1 VTVSKKVGALIG
13 GAIGVAAAGTAIAL
27 GVAASRRRHDPDDP
41 YADEPL
47 GKLRPDR
54 TYTVITDDGIELAVE
69 EVDPAA
75 GGKPEITVVFAHGF
89 ALSRRS
95 WHFQRKALAR
105 LTEPRVRQVLYDHR
119 SHGES
124 GRANEASSTIDRLGL
139 DLGEV
144 LDKAGIEGPTVLVG
158 HSMGGMTIM
167 ALAEQRPEL
176 FTEQVCGVALIDTSA
191 GEVGKRGL
199 PRPLLSRYN
208 PVTRNIGRLADWQPA
223 AIEMVRAAGGQLTR
237 RAVRS
242 LAFGSKDVPSSL
254 VTFLLELL
262 DATPTRVLAD
272 FIDTLGT
279 HNRYAALAGL
289 KHAHVLVISGDADR
303 MTAFSHA
310 ERIALELPDAE
321 LVRVPRGGHM
331 VMWEQP
337 QLINDHLVLLLQQCA
352 YGRTG
357 GRRKWWRRERE

>member
-1 VTVSKKVGALIG
+1 VTVSRKVGTIIG
-13 GAIGVAAAGTAIAL
+13 TAIGVAAAGTAIAV
-27 GVAASRRRHDPDDP
+27 GVAARRRHHADDP
-41 YADEPL
+41 HVDEPL
-47 GKLRPDR
+47 GDLRPDR

-69 EVDPAA
+69 EVDPAV
-75 GGKPEITVVFAHGF
+75 GGKPEITVVFVHGF

-95 WHFQRKALAR
+95 WHFQRRALAQ
-105 LTEPRVRQVLYDHR
+105 LTEPRVRQVLYDQR

-124 GRANEASSTIDRLGL
+124 GRANEASSTIDQLGL

-144 LDKAGIEGPTVLVG
+144 LDKAGIEGPAVLVG

-176 FTEQVCGVALIDTSA
+176 FAERVCGVALIGTSA
-191 GEVGKRGL
+191 GEVGKSGL

-208 PVTRNIGRLADWQPA
+208 PVTRNIGRLADWQPGMV
-223 AIEMVRAAGGQLTR
+223 ELVRAAGGKLTR
-237 RAVRS
+237 RAIRS
-242 LAFGSKDVPSSL
+242 LAFGSRDVSPSL
-254 VTFLLELL
+254 VDFLLELL

-289 KHAHVLVISGDADR
+289 KHTHVLVLSGDADR

-310 ERIALELPDAE
+310 ERIAVELPGAE
-321 LVRVPRGGHM
+321 LVRVRGAGHM
-331 VMWEQP
+331 VMFEQP
-337 QLINDHLVLLLQQCA
+337 QLVNDHLVMLLQHCA
-352 YGRTG
+352 YGRG
-357 GRRKWWRRERE
+357 GHRRWWRR

>member
-1 VTVSKKVGALIG
+1 VTVSRKVGALIG
-13 GAIGVAAAGTAIAL
+13 GAIGVAAAGTAIAV
-27 GVAASRRRHDPDDP
+27 GVAARKRTDADDP
-41 YADEPL
+41 YAGEPL
-47 GKLRPDR
+47 GRLRADR
-54 TYTVITDDGIELAVE
+54 TYTVIADDGIELAVE

-75 GGKPEITVVFAHGF
+75 GGRPEITVVFVHGF

-95 WHFQRKALAR
+95 WHFQRRALAQ

-124 GRANEASSTIDRLGL
+124 GRATEESSTIDRLAL

-144 LDKAGIEGPTVLVG
+144 LEKAGVEGPTVLVG

-167 ALAEQRPEL
+167 ALAELRPEL
-176 FTEQVCGVALIDTSA
+176 FAGQVCGVALIGTSA
-191 GEVGKRGL
+191 GEVGKSGL

-208 PVTRNIGRLADWQPA
+208 PVTRNIGRLADWQPGMV
-223 AIEMVRAAGGQLTR
+223 ELVRAAGGRLTR
-237 RAVRS
+237 RALRS

-254 VTFLLELL
+254 VDFLLELL

-289 KHAHVLVISGDADR
+289 KHTHVLVISGDADR
-303 MTAFSHA
+303 MTPFSHA
-310 ERIALELPDAE
+310 ERIAIELPDAE
-321 LVRVPRGGHM
+321 LVRAHGGGHM
-331 VMWEQP
+331 VMFEQP
-337 QLINDHLVLLLQQCA
+337 QLINDHLVMLLQQCA
-352 YGRTG
+352 YGQDG
-357 GRRKWWRRERE
+357 GRRKWWRR

>member
-1 VTVSKKVGALIG
+1 MTVSRKVGALIG
-13 GAIGVAAAGTAIAL
+13 GAVGVAAAGTAIAVGL
-27 GVAASRRRHDPDDP
+27 AVRNRRAHPDDP
-41 YADEPL
+41 YLDEPL
-47 GKLRPDR
+47 GELRPDR
-54 TYTVITDDGIELAVE
+54 TYTVVTDDGIELAVE
-69 EVDPAA
+69 EVDPAS
-75 GGKPEITVVFAHGF
+75 GGKPEITVVFVHGF

-95 WHFQRKALAR
+95 WHFQRRALAR

-124 GRANEASSTIDRLGL
+124 GRASEASSTIDQLGS

-144 LDKAGIEGPTVLVG
+144 LDKAGIEGPMVLVG

-176 FTEQVCGVALIDTSA
+176 FTDRVCGVALIGTSA
-191 GEVGKRGL
+191 GEVGKSGL

-208 PVTRNIGRLADWQPA
+208 PVTRNIGRLADWQPGTV
-223 AIEMVRAAGGQLTR
+223 ELVRAAGGRLTR
-237 RAVRS
+237 GAVRS
-242 LAFGSKDVPSSL
+242 LAFGSKDVSPAL
-254 VTFLLELL
+254 VNFLLELL

-289 KHAHVLVISGDADR
+289 KHSHVLVMSGDADR
-303 MTAFSHA
+303 MTPFSHA

-321 LVRVPRGGHM
+321 LVRLAGGGHM
-331 VMWEQP
+331 VLFEQP
-337 QLINDHLVLLLQQCA
+337 QVINDHLVMLLQRCA
-352 YGRTG
+352 YGRDG
-357 GRRKWWRRERE
+357 GHRTWRRK

>member
-1 VTVSKKVGALIG
+1 MTVSKKVGAVIG
-13 GAIGVAAAGTAIAL
+13 TAIGVAAAGTAIAV
-27 GVAASRRRHDPDDP
+27 GVSRRRHDPDDP
-41 YADEPL
+41 YAGEPL
-47 GKLRPDR
+47 GRLRPDR

-69 EVDPAA
+69 EVDPAD
-75 GGKPEITVVFAHGF
+75 GGKPELTVVFVHGF

-95 WHFQRKALAR
+95 WHFQRRALAQ

-119 SHGES
+119 SHGDS
-124 GRANEASSTIDRLGL
+124 GRANEASSTIDQLGL

-144 LDKAGIEGPTVLVG
+144 IDKAGIVGPTVLVG

-176 FTEQVCGVALIDTSA
+176 FTEQVCGVALIGTSA
-191 GEVGKRGL
+191 GEVGKSGL

-208 PVTRNIGRLADWQPA
+208 PLTRGIGRLADWQPGMV
-223 AIEMVRAAGGQLTR
+223 ELVRAAGGQLTR

-242 LAFGSKDVPSSL
+242 LAFGSKDVSPSL
-254 VTFLLELL
+254 VDFLLELL
-262 DATPTRVLAD
+262 DATPVRVLAD
-272 FIDTLGT
+272 FIGTLGT

-310 ERIALELPDAE
+310 ERIAVELPDAE
-321 LVRVPRGGHM
+321 LVRVRGGGHM
-331 VMWEQP
+331 AMFEQP
-337 QLINDHLVLLLQQCA
+337 QLINDHLVMLLQQCA
-352 YGRTG
+352 FGDPEHD
-357 GRRKWWRRERE
+357 RRKWWRR

>member
-1 VTVSKKVGALIG
+1 VTVSRKVGTVLG
-13 GAIGVAAAGTAIAL
+13 TTIGVAAAGTAIAV
-27 GVAASRRRHDPDDP
+27 GMAARRRAARIDPDDP
-41 YADEPL
+41 YSGEPL
-47 GKLRPDR
+47 GLLRPDR

-75 GGKPEITVVFAHGF
+75 GGKPDITVVFVHGF

-95 WHFQRKALAR
+95 WHFQRHALAQ
-105 LTEPRVRQVLYDHR
+105 LTEPRVRQILYDHR
-119 SHGES
+119 SHGDS
-124 GRANEASSTIDRLGL
+124 SRASEASSTIDQLGL

-144 LDKAGIEGPTVLVG
+144 LDKAAIEGPTVLVG

-167 ALAEQRPEL
+167 ALAELRPEL
-176 FTEQVCGVALIDTSA
+176 FAEQVCGVALIGTSA
-191 GEVGKRGL
+191 GEVGKSGL

-208 PVTRNIGRLADWQPA
+208 PVTRNIGRLADWQPRMV
-223 AIEMVRAAGGQLTR
+223 ELVRAAGGQLTR

-242 LAFGSKDVPSSL
+242 LAFGSTEVSPSL

-262 DATPTRVLAD
+262 DETPTRVLAD

-289 KHAHVLVISGDADR
+289 KHTHVVVLSGDADR
-303 MTAFSHA
+303 MTPFSHA

-321 LVRVPRGGHM
+321 LVPIPGGGHM
-331 VMWEQP
+331 VMFEQP

-352 YGRTG
+352 YGRG
-357 GRRKWWRRERE
+357 GRRKWWRR

>member
-1 VTVSKKVGALIG
+1 MTVSRKVGTVIG
-13 GAIGVAAAGTAIAL
+13 GAIGVAVAGTAIAVS
-27 GVAASRRRHDPDDP
+27 VAARNKRHDPDDP
-41 YADEPL
+41 YAGEPL
-47 GKLRPDR
+47 GELRPDR
-54 TYTVITDDGIELAVE
+54 TYPVITDDGIELSVE

-75 GGKPEITVVFAHGF
+75 GGKPEITVVFVHGF
-89 ALSRRS
+89 AVSRRS
-95 WHFQRKALAR
+95 WHFQRRALAQ

-124 GRANEASSTIDRLGL
+124 GRANEASSTIDQLAL

-167 ALAEQRPEL
+167 ALAELRPEL
-176 FTEQVCGVALIDTSA
+176 FAGQVCGVALIGTSA

-208 PVTRNIGRLADWQPA
+208 PVTRNIGRIADWQPG
-223 AIEMVRAAGGQLTR
+223 IVEMVRAASGQLTR

-242 LAFGSKDVPSSL
+242 LAFGSRDVPSSL
-254 VTFLLELL
+254 VTFMLRLL

-289 KHAHVLVISGDADR
+289 KHTHVVVISGDADR
-303 MTAFSHA
+303 MTPFSHA
-310 ERIALELPDAE
+310 ERIAVELPDAE
-321 LVRVPRGGHM
+321 LVRAPGGGHM
-331 VMWEQP
+331 VMLEQP
-337 QLINDHLVLLLQQCA
+337 QLVNDHIVMLLQQCA
-352 YGRTG
+352 YGRDG
-357 GRRKWWRRERE
+357 GRRKWWRK